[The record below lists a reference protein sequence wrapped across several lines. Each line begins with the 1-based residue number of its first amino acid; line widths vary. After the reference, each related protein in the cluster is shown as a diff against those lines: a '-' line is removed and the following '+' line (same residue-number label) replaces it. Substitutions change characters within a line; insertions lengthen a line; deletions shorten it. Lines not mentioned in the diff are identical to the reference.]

1 MTMRAGTRGAADSP
15 ANARRLSPMTDW
27 RSNLGQ
33 VMRRTEEKKQ
43 EKEATQM
50 AHFVQ
55 GVLVP
60 AFAELRQELEQH
72 DREVS
77 IRHTDS
83 SATLIVRYRGEE
95 EISYRVQG
103 RMFPSGVLPFADV
116 RCRERR
122 GLRLITSE
130 SMFRTGKPTYTVVDV
145 TKQEVIDN
153 FLKHYLPLLERE

>member
-1 MTMRAGTRGAADSP
+1 
-15 ANARRLSPMTDW
+15 MTDW

-33 VMRRTEEKKQ
+33 VMRKTEEKKL

-55 GVLVP
+55 EVLVP

-72 DREVS
+72 DREVT

-95 EISYRVQG
+95 EITYRVQG
-103 RMFPSGVLPFADV
+103 RMFPSGILPYADV
-116 RCRERR
+116 RCRERK
-122 GLRLITSE
+122 GLRLVTSE
-130 SMFRTGKPTYTVVDV
+130 CMFRSGKPTYTVVDV
-145 TKQEVIDN
+145 PKQEVIES
-153 FLKHYLPLLERE
+153 FLKIYLPLLERD